1 MRKYLA
7 AAALSL
13 FVVAPADA
21 ATFPT
26 LDGSDPLIWAHR
38 GASLFSRENT
48 LEAFELAQAENADG
62 TELDLVLTADGELAV
77 FHDTTLD
84 VRTNVEDVF
93 PDSRRRA
100 DGRYHVAD
108 FTMAE
113 LRTLEVDFP
122 RDEIIRNPAINPNA
136 VGPTQVFRI
145 PSYADA
151 LDTVAA
157 VPGFEVL
164 TEVKIASDDPAERA
178 AIVDALVT
186 EWQSRGYVDET
197 SPVRVQSFSEPFMRE
212 IAARLDAE
220 GMTLQT
226 YQLNPPTLD
235 LSVLDQAGLVEALRT
250 DYGFVDGVAINLN
263 VFPIDGAD
271 FFDLFNPNGLDVAAA
286 AHAAGLEIL
295 VWTLGPQPDL
305 DLNQYIAWQFD
316 RSLPIDWPGQYQQ
329 LYALGVDG
337 IITDTP
343 EIGVAT
349 RQVFAA
355 VSEPAVVWLLLPAM
369 AGLAIVVRRRRTVSG
384 ADGQSG

>member
-1 MRKYLA
+1 MRNYLVA
-7 AAALSL
+7 GLLSL
-13 FVVAPADA
+13 VAITPAHA
-21 ATFPT
+21 AIFPT
-26 LDGSDPLIWAHR
+26 LDGTDPLIWAHR

-62 TELDLVLTADGELAV
+62 AELDLVLTADGQLAV

-84 VRTNVEDVF
+84 TRTNVEDLF

-122 RDEIIRNPAINPNA
+122 RDEIIRNPTLNPNA
-136 VGPTQVFRI
+136 VGPGHVFRI

-151 LDTVAA
+151 LDVIAA
-157 VPGFEVL
+157 DPGFEVL

-178 AIVDALVT
+178 AIIDALVA
-186 EWQSRGYVDET
+186 EWQGRGYVDET

-212 IAARLDAE
+212 MAARLDAE
-220 GMTLQT
+220 GMTLET

-235 LSVLDQAGLVEALRT
+235 LSVLDQAGLVDALRT

-295 VWTLGPQPDL
+295 VWTLGPQPGL
-305 DLNQYIAWQFD
+305 DLNAYIAWQFD
-316 RSLPIDWPGQYQQ
+316 RTRPIDWPGQYQQ

-349 RQVFAA
+349 RAVFAA
-355 VSEPAVVWLLLPAM
+355 VPEPAVVWLILPAM
-369 AGLAIVVRRRRTVSG
+369 AGLAIAARHRRGETAAG
-384 ADGQSG
+384 